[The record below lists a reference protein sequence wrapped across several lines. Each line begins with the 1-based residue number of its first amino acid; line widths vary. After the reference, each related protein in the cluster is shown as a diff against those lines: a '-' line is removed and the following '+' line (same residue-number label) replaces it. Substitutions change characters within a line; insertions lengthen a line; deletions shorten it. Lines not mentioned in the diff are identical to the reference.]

1 MLLTTLGKLFE
12 RRWCPLLQLLVSAIW
27 RWWTLL
33 NDSTSKQSAMCVTF
47 WRNNLFLGFSSP
59 PLNFVF
65 FISLSLHFFQHFRR
79 FSIVHWKQKKNF
91 TTTAAPFFLEK
102 QERVR
107 KRVFVDSV
115 VAAQQWKRSQKKKE
129 RVRMRMTVTVAA
141 AAAEWKEWLLGS
153 PLMLNTPLHVTQTTF
168 CSRPLPNNRWVRFDA
183 FFVSVRYSGW
193 KLQLVWPITAITTII
208 IISSGLVKRNKKW
221 SYDIWKV
228 KANWHRGFCQKENK
242 KEVFKY

>member
-1 MLLTTLGKLFE
+1 MSAAAADGFSYLKMTDTSEWFNVETIGNVRHILTKQSIFRLFITATE
-12 RRWCPLLQLLVSAIW
+12 FCFLYFSLSPLLPTLSTIFNRSLETKKTLQQQQL
-27 RWWTLL
+27 R
-33 NDSTSKQSAMCVTF
+33 
-47 WRNNLFLGFSSP
+47 
-59 PLNFVF
+59 
-65 FISLSLHFFQHFRR
+65 
-79 FSIVHWKQKKNF
+79 
-91 TTTAAPFFLEK
+91 FFLEK

-129 RVRMRMTVTVAA
+129 RVRMRMRMTVTVAVA

-228 KANWHRGFCQKENK
+228 KANWHQGFDQKENK
-242 KEVFKY
+242 KEVLKY